1 MCCKKSLELFT
12 NSMLFFNFVQ
22 AFYERKYLG
31 SKEATRELSR
41 CCDIEAV

>member
-1 MCCKKSLELFT
+1 MCCKVTRTLHLF
-12 NSMLFFNFVQ
+12 NFICNFVQ
-22 AFYERKYLG
+22 AFYKRKYLG